1 MNCRNR
7 QVSVQ
12 SSPEIPQPG
21 ISVFENESEKSD
33 RILEAQ
39 GSKHRNEGRLH
50 QQKRFMAYATYVAF
64 AAYLDFARLLRPR
77 LRAFC
82 LFSLGFGRWAYL
94 A

>member
-1 MNCRNR
+1 M
-7 QVSVQ
+7 
-12 SSPEIPQPG
+12 P
-21 ISVFENESEKSD
+21 
-33 RILEAQ
+33 
-39 GSKHRNEGRLH
+39 SKPNASIVLPIAAAFPHH

-77 LRAFC
+77 LRAFG